1 MISSQNNIFRTS
13 ITKEEIAMLPIEEF
27 SGTIE
32 VIETKEEA
40 KKALDI
46 LKTQPILGF
55 DSETKPSFTKG
66 KSNNVCLIQ
75 LSTLS
80 TCYLF
85 RINKDEMLP
94 EIIEEIMKNE
104 KITKI
109 GLSLKDDFT
118 GINKLQKFKPNNC
131 IDLQKYVKQFGITD
145 NSLSKISISNG
156 VEFIKYGAFGGDNHT
171 ITEVTLPDSVTNLSC
186 YAFNYNVVINMN
198 NHLECINDA
207 PIG

>member
-104 KITKI
+104 EITKI

-145 NSLSKISISNG
+145 NSLSKIYAIIFNKKISKSQRLTNW
-156 VEFIKYGAFGGDNHT
+156 EAET
-171 ITEVTLPDSVTNLSC
+171 LTEKQKN
-186 YAFNYNVVINMN
+186 YAALDAWAALVIYQQ
-198 NHLECINDA
+198 LESKLIL
-207 PIG
+207 